1 MKYCSSRPSAVQ
13 GETGPPR
20 RRRALSVT
28 SAVALSTLTL
38 ATYGGISTAQNL
50 PAASSGLTGSLTIS
64 EQAFTAPII
73 APVISAFQKQNP
85 NLHITASVQGTAT
98 TTYTTVLLTEKLAG
112 DLQDIVNP
120 ADVEGPEFAYD
131 GIGQDLSPYL
141 AKDEPYA
148 QSYWLPNIL
157 ASYIP
162 NQGSKKGDVFG
173 LPNEAD
179 AIVIAYNIN
188 MFKKAGVPLPTDNW
202 TWSQMLADAK
212 KLAIKK
218 DGVQT
223 QWGLCFGPDS
233 YINYNPFI
241 HAYLGRA
248 PFTATTATVDS
259 AAALKAWQLM
269 LQPLTNGEAVPFATE
284 NSTGCQ
290 AMWLGGQ
297 VGMFQSVRG
306 SVPALRPG
314 AQGKFNWDVV
324 PMPYVQGAAGNTR
337 PTGAGSV
344 GWDLSTQAKNV
355 PAALAFLKFLYS
367 KTGAQIEE
375 KAYGVVPPTPAGL
388 SPGQLWEK
396 LPGPPNNTQAYVIAA
411 KAGSVA
417 PEMPGTAF
425 TTFQTDATKAVEAV
439 LETHASYAQ
448 AFGTL
453 QSQVNALYKTAK
465 SA

>member
-1 MKYCSSRPSAVQ
+1 M
-13 GETGPPR
+13 
-20 RRRALSVT
+20 
-28 SAVALSTLTL
+28 
-38 ATYGGISTAQNL
+38 
-50 PAASSGLTGSLTIS
+50 
-64 EQAFTAPII
+64 
-73 APVISAFQKQNP
+73 
-85 NLHITASVQGTAT
+85 
-98 TTYTTVLLTEKLAG
+98 
-112 DLQDIVNP
+112 
-120 ADVEGPEFAYD
+120 
-131 GIGQDLSPYL
+131 
-141 AKDEPYA
+141 
-148 QSYWLPNIL
+148 
-157 ASYIP
+157 
-162 NQGSKKGDVFG
+162 
-173 LPNEAD
+173 
-179 AIVIAYNIN
+179 
-188 MFKKAGVPLPTDNW
+188 DN
-202 TWSQMLADAK
+202 
-212 KLAIKK
+212 
-218 DGVQT
+218 
-223 QWGLCFGPDS
+223 
-233 YINYNPFI
+233 
-241 HAYLGRA
+241 
-248 PFTATTATVDS
+248 

-297 VGMFQSVRG
+297 VAMFQSVRG

-314 AQGKFNWDVV
+314 AKGKFNWDVV
-324 PMPYVQGAAGNTR
+324 PMPYVQGVAGNTR

-439 LETHASYAQ
+439 LETNASYAK

-453 QSQVNALYKTAK
+453 QSQVDALYKTAK